1 MAKIR
6 IRTRSGQPLSTLGT
20 RIIEEYKRRAQ
31 LAGDEA
37 ASEWQAAAI
46 EVVSQPG
53 KGRVYDKE
61 IRMIG
66 GRPRILR
73 TKEHPEGVPRV
84 PHRASAP
91 GDPPAT
97 DEGTG
102 RRSIGWVRKGKLKWI
117 LGAGTLVM
125 LWMERGTPLVLK
137 RPWIHASLRRA
148 RKKMREAIRRRLG
161 DG

>member
-1 MAKIR
+1 MSAR
-6 IRTRSGQPLSTLGT
+6 IHTTSGQPLSTIVT
-20 RIIEEYKRRAQ
+20 RALEEYKRRAQ

-53 KGRVYDKE
+53 KGRLYDKE

-66 GRPRILR
+66 GQPRILR

-84 PHRASAP
+84 PHQASAP
-91 GDPPAT
+91 GDPPAVDT
-97 DEGTG
+97 GTG
-102 RRSIGWVRKGKLKWI
+102 RRSIGWARKGKLEWI

-125 LWMERGTPLVLK
+125 LWMERGTRLVLP

-148 RKKMREAIRRRLG
+148 KRKMREAIRRRLG
-161 DG
+161 GG